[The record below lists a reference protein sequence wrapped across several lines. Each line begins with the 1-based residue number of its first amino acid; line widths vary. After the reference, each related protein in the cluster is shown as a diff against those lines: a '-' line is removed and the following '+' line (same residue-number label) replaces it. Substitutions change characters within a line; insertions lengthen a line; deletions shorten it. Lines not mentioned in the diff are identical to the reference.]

1 MKALS
6 LGGPAVV
13 VAVEP
18 RIPPSIGFLRFHRD
32 HHFLSVLS
40 LDSHA
45 GLTRIMVD
53 ASMLASLLAV
63 LVGVVILGFA
73 TFSLLRRPK
82 RRSDGR
88 NPQIYLHL
96 LDSTLLL
103 AILPLLVHDAI
114 SPGSKSIV
122 QTAFAGTPST
132 FFATVALVL
141 RQALVGV
148 LAANAVLSRRMRR
161 SQAVPLA
168 AAAAVGVVGAA
179 TITSV
184 QCEFSHPAGARVGCA
199 HVPAVKGMVVAI
211 QLLFTLAA
219 AIIFAHTG
227 TKISTK
233 PVPQRTATVSSPPE
247 SRIQV
252 QSFSQ
257 DSGAKEAETGQGV
270 DLEYGGRIVSGI
282 LDDGGQDVGTAP
294 TSGYGSAIASSANP
308 YRSTLS
314 FARAAGLD
322 QSQPTSHTHVAEKQT
337 YGWSDFAPRSTRRK
351 AARAAADAEMGGGQ
365 VRDEPRWMR
374 LLGSL
379 CALAWPVALSSTAL
393 LITPSAKQ
401 TYLVVAGF
409 CTPAVVIIIKSTRG
423 WLRPRTREAEIEAEE
438 ATLEA
443 DSCSTHGSDSV
454 VVVAPPSRVRHLR
467 CYSYPLQAENGYAA
481 THRSSLT
488 SAKSVPYL
496 RQHWA
501 AGKVSGDRVAPRS
514 SWVRALNLLVNPKPR
529 LEVLPARQSVSEQPR
544 KEERRVG
551 GSSATFAAGRGLLQ
565 ARETTADSEHTCISD
580 RRAES
585 VTTLDA
591 IAGDETAYDHEAPQQ
606 EAEGLDDSPGS
617 ARRWG
622 EQLDEQ
628 SDLRSPTKRVHE
640 PAPTPTTSF
649 SNEESQALGSG
660 AARLFN
666 EIMELVRG
674 TDASEPRPVGA
685 GVKRTPP
692 RGYAALEDASRGTV
706 IVHPES
712 SYVTANASHLEGDEG
727 RGHRRTGSASSGFS
741 LSSISSRLRAM
752 GGRDADSPVVRK
764 MRSRTF
770 ASAFGI
776 ELGTLVRSASWGR
789 RAGVESSPSTSAGT
803 CQSSLLDVG
812 HSPSP
817 AAPQHRRMGSHAD
830 SLIEGD
836 EAVEEL
842 DDVDIEERASSSAV
856 SEWTRDMTG
865 DLSDI
870 SLPLCELEE
879 EGVSEAEII
888 ESYKMVRLA
897 AAPFLDTVEEESEA
911 ECEGAFSAGQMDQ
924 AEWQRVLL
932 AQHEAMFPHKT
943 LSQIDEVTEAAT
955 SPACS
960 EAASA
965 RASRI
970 EAGDAGQMH
979 TPSAGKHTAY
989 LGLRMSKAVHT
1000 GMESSQTER
1009 DEHGEGS
1016 METPGLLP
1024 FVTPRSRMR
1033 CRAAESRAPHPE
1045 PTDSTVDIEP
1055 SPRCQNVRLE
1065 ELGMHEGIWQRSP
1078 VKLELSAPAAES
1090 TQTTSEDAARGGT
1103 RLRRS
1108 MTLKWSAARDR
1119 HGSPKREVRNRLAR
1133 QGEHEAEKRLLHKPL
1148 KKPRKSR
1155 LKGVAVMIARHQFT
1169 VVDEDDS
1176 LVQQRAEAGHD

>member
-1 MKALS
+1 
-6 LGGPAVV
+6 
-13 VAVEP
+13 
-18 RIPPSIGFLRFHRD
+18 
-32 HHFLSVLS
+32 
-40 LDSHA
+40 
-45 GLTRIMVD
+45 MVD

-63 LVGVVILGFA
+63 LVGTVILGTA
-73 TFSLLRRPK
+73 TFSLRR
-82 RRSDGR
+82 RTQCRSNGR
-88 NPQIYLHL
+88 DPQLYVHL
-96 LDSTLLL
+96 LDTALLL
-103 AILPLLVHDAI
+103 ALLPLLIHDAL

-132 FFATVALVL
+132 FFATIALLLRPALV
-141 RQALVGV
+141 AV
-148 LAANAVLSRRMRR
+148 LAANVVLSRRMRR
-161 SQAVPLA
+161 SQAIPLA
-168 AAAAVGVVGAA
+168 AAAAVGIVGAA

-199 HVPAVKGMVVAI
+199 RVPAVKGMAIAI

-219 AIIFAHTG
+219 ATLIVHTS
-227 TKISTK
+227 TKISARSVTQT
-233 PVPQRTATVSSPPE
+233 PIPTVSLPPE
-247 SRIQV
+247 TRVQIQA
-252 QSFSQ
+252 FAG
-257 DSGAKEAETGQGV
+257 GAKETETSGV

-282 LDDGGQDVGTAP
+282 LDDGGQEVGTAP

-314 FARAAGLD
+314 FARAEGSDL
-322 QSQPTSHTHVAEKQT
+322 SQPTSYTHVAQKHT
-337 YGWSDFAPRSTRRK
+337 NRWSDFAPPSARRK
-351 AARAAADAEMGGGQ
+351 AARAAANPAMGA
-365 VRDEPRWMR
+365 VRMR
-374 LLGSL
+374 VESHRMLLPGSL
-379 CALAWPVALSSTAL
+379 CTLVLPVALSSTAL
-393 LITPSAKQ
+393 LINPSAAQ
-401 TYLVVAGF
+401 TYLIVVGF
-409 CTPAVVIIIKSTRG
+409 CTPAVMIIIKSARD
-423 WLRPRTREAEIEAEE
+423 WLHPRTREAEIEAEE

-443 DSCSTHGSDSV
+443 DSNSTHGSDSV
-454 VVVAPPSRVRHLR
+454 VVVAAASRVRHLR
-467 CYSYPLQAENGYAA
+467 SYSYPLQAGNGYTA
-481 THRSSLT
+481 THRGSLT

-496 RQHWA
+496 RHHWA

-514 SWVRALNLLVNPKPR
+514 SWMRALNLLVNPKPR
-529 LEVLPARQSVSEQPR
+529 REVLPARHSVSEQPR

-551 GSSATFAAGRGLLQ
+551 GSSATFAVGQGLLQ
-565 ARETTADSEHTCISD
+565 AQETTVDSEHTCISD

-585 VTTLDA
+585 VTTLEA
-591 IAGDETAYDHEAPQQ
+591 VAGEETAYDHEALPQ
-606 EAEGLDDSPGS
+606 EAEALDDSPGS
-617 ARRWG
+617 ARRWR
-622 EQLDEQ
+622 EQLDEH

-640 PAPTPTTSF
+640 PAETPTRSF
-649 SNEESQALGSG
+649 SNEESQVLGSG

-674 TDASEPRPVGA
+674 TDASEPRSVGA
-685 GVKRTPP
+685 GLKRTPP
-692 RGYAALEDASRGTV
+692 RGYAALQDASRGTV

-712 SYVTANASHLEGDEG
+712 SYFSTNASHLEGDEC

-741 LSSISSRLRAM
+741 LSSISTRLRAM
-752 GGRDADSPVVRK
+752 GGRDADSPAVKK

-789 RAGVESSPSTSAGT
+789 RVGVESSPSTSAGT

-812 HSPSP
+812 CSPSP
-817 AAPQHRRMGSHAD
+817 AAPQHRRMGSQED
-830 SLIEGD
+830 SLIDGD
-836 EAVEEL
+836 DAVEVL

-865 DLSDI
+865 DLSDV
-870 SLPLCELEE
+870 SLPLCDLEE
-879 EGVSEAEII
+879 EGVSEAEIV

-911 ECEGAFSAGQMDQ
+911 ECELASSAGQMDQ
-924 AEWQRVLL
+924 GEWQRLLL

-965 RASRI
+965 RASRN
-970 EAGDAGQMH
+970 EAGGLGEMH
-979 TPSAGKHTAY
+979 TPSTGRNTVY
-989 LGLRMSKAVHT
+989 LGLRMSRTVHT
-1000 GMESSQTER
+1000 PTDSSHAEL
-1009 DEHGEGS
+1009 DEEGEGS
-1016 METPGLLP
+1016 MPAPGMLP

-1033 CRAAESRAPHPE
+1033 CRVAESRAPHPE
-1045 PTDSTVDIEP
+1045 PTDDTVDIEP

-1090 TQTTSEDAARGGT
+1090 NPAASEDNARGGA

-1108 MTLKWSAARDR
+1108 MTLKWGGARDR

-1155 LKGVAVMIARHQFT
+1155 LKGVAVMIARHRFT

-1176 LVQQRAEAGHD
+1176 LVEQRAEAEHD